1 MGRACGL
8 CTGGAGK
15 VVFPYAPTLR
25 RIDLHGDGYMSPV
38 AIVTAS
44 DSGIGQETA
53 KTLAENGFDLGI
65 TYHEDEAG
73 AREMLEAV
81 EAAGRKG
88 EVRQLDL
95 TNLPDAADI
104 IDELSDALGRLDV
117 LVNNAGTGDPT
128 GEFLKLSY
136 EEWMKVIDTNLT
148 GAFLCAQRAAR
159 RMVEAGNGG
168 RIVNITSVHEH
179 IPRTG
184 AAAYC
189 ASKGGLGLLTKVM
202 AMELAEYGITV
213 NAVAPGE
220 IATPMTGAEDEDP
233 TTIERPNLPLGRPG
247 HAREIANVV
256 AFLASEK
263 ASYTTGSSFAVD
275 GGLML
280 MAAELSS

>member
-1 MGRACGL
+1 
-8 CTGGAGK
+8 
-15 VVFPYAPTLR
+15 
-25 RIDLHGDGYMSPV
+25 MSPV

-44 DSGIGQETA
+44 DSGIGQESA
-53 KTLAENGFDLGI
+53 KALAENGFDIGI
-65 TYHEDEAG
+65 TYKEDEDG
-73 AREMLEAV
+73 AEETLAAV
-81 EAAGRKG
+81 EAAGRTG
-88 EVRQLDL
+88 EVRQMDL
-95 TNLPDAADI
+95 TNLPEAADVI
-104 IDELSDALGRLDV
+104 DALADSLGGLDV

-128 GEFLKLSY
+128 GDFLELSY
-136 EEWMKVIDTNLT
+136 EEWRQVIDTNLS
-148 GAFLCAQRAAR
+148 GAFLCAQRVAR

-184 AAAYC
+184 ASAYC

-220 IATPMTGAEDEDP
+220 ISTPMTGAEDTDP
-233 TTIERPNLPLGRPG
+233 ETIERQNLPLGRPG
-247 HAREIANVV
+247 HAREIAAWV
-256 AFLASEK
+256 AFLASKESSYATG
-263 ASYTTGSSFAVD
+263 ASFVVD

>member
-1 MGRACGL
+1 
-8 CTGGAGK
+8 
-15 VVFPYAPTLR
+15 
-25 RIDLHGDGYMSPV
+25 MSPV
-38 AIVTAS
+38 AVVTAS
-44 DSGIGQETA
+44 DSGIGQESA
-53 KTLAENGFDLGI
+53 KALAESGFDVGV

-73 AREMLEAV
+73 ANETLEAV
-81 EAAGRKG
+81 RAAGRRGEVRRMDLTRLPEAAG
-88 EVRQLDL
+88 VV
-95 TNLPDAADI
+95 
-104 IDELSDALGRLDV
+104 DELAESLGGIDV

-128 GEFLKLSY
+128 GDFLELSY
-136 EEWMKVIDTNLT
+136 DEWRQVIDTNLS

-184 AAAYC
+184 ASAYC

-202 AMELAEYGITV
+202 AMELAGHGITV

-220 IATPMTGAEDEDP
+220 IATPMTGAEDTDP

-247 HAREIANVV
+247 HAREIAAWV

-263 ASYTTGSSFAVD
+263 ASYATGASFVVD

>member
-1 MGRACGL
+1 
-8 CTGGAGK
+8 
-15 VVFPYAPTLR
+15 
-25 RIDLHGDGYMSPV
+25 MSPV

-44 DSGIGQETA
+44 DSGIGQESA
-53 KTLAENGFDLGI
+53 KALAENGFDIGI

-73 AREMLEAV
+73 ARETLDAV
-81 EAAGRKG
+81 ETVGRRG
-88 EVRQLDL
+88 EVRHLDL
-95 TNLPDAADI
+95 TVLPDAADV
-104 IDELSDALGRLDV
+104 IDELAGSLGGLDV

-128 GEFLKLSY
+128 GDFLELSY
-136 EEWMKVIDTNLT
+136 EEWMRVIDTNLT

-159 RMVEAGNGG
+159 RMVDRGNGG
-168 RIVNITSVHEH
+168 RIINITSVHEH

-184 AAAYC
+184 ASAYC

-202 AMELAEYGITV
+202 AMELARYGITV

-220 IATPMTGAEDEDP
+220 IATPMTGAEDTDP
-233 TTIERPNLPLGRPG
+233 RTIGRPNLPLGRPG
-247 HAREIANVV
+247 HAREIAAWV

-263 ASYTTGSSFAVD
+263 ASYATGASFVVD